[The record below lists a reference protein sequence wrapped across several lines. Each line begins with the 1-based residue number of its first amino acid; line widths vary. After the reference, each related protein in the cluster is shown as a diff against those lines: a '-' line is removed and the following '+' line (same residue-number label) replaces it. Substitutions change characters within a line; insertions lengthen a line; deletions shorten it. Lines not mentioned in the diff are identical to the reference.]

1 MERACMPPAALRR
14 ILTQMRDTGL
24 TNPVVIG
31 GDVHSFWANDLKVD
45 FDDAQGPVV
54 ASETSAP
61 RVDGVGYRARRDLRA
76 RGDVDGFWPM
86 MKPTEALQRKPQA
99 APNSAGSPT
108 RPVGFV

>member
-1 MERACMPPAALRR
+1 MERACMPPAARRR

-61 RVDGVGYRARRDLRA
+61 GSTGSEIARDATSEPEVML
-76 RGDVDGFWPM
+76 
-86 MKPTEALQRKPQA
+86 T
-99 APNSAGSPT
+99 GSG
-108 RPVGFV
+108 R